1 MARVCGI
8 QGRLNDFGQ
17 VSWVRIIMGPKNPSG
32 SRDLGR
38 LEGAESNTSADATK
52 LGLAVRDKKFLSR
65 VKTQEDRDKKGRE
78 SISGKPET
86 VKILPQLGESVPQ
99 SGARFEDLS
108 FVREG
113 ETIGK
118 EGDGAIHLKKLIQ
131 GADQRVAVTTH
142 MIQPHGF
149 GIGDDHVKVE

>member
-8 QGRLNDFGQ
+8 QGLLDGFGQ
-17 VSWVRIIMGPKNPSG
+17 VGWVRVVMRPKNPSG

-78 SISGKPET
+78 SIPGESET
-86 VKILPQLGESVPQ
+86 IKILPESGESVP
-99 SGARFEDLS
+99 
-108 FVREG
+108 
-113 ETIGK
+113 
-118 EGDGAIHLKKLIQ
+118 
-131 GADQRVAVTTH
+131 
-142 MIQPHGF
+142 
-149 GIGDDHVKVE
+149 